1 MRASARGPFTRRA
14 DTKEV
19 VTRKVVSK
27 KLKNRMY

>member
-14 DTKEV
+14 DTREV

-27 KLKNRMY
+27 KNRMY